1 MYVLDKLWR
10 GKLSPHEQCFNYGS
24 EYNTLY
30 QAMNAKA
37 TEIAACLSEEGKQLF
52 QGYQAIRDQMS
63 AISEEDVFV
72 NGFRIGV
79 GLMLDA
85 VGTYESQFVRYHDD

>member
-37 TEIAACLSEEGKQLF
+37 TEIAACLSEEGKAAF
-52 QGYQAIRDQMS
+52 QEYQAIREQMS
-63 AISEEDVFV
+63 AISEGLRLNAVFCRNNQNRSV
-72 NGFRIGV
+72 KNGKGAIDLR
-79 GLMLDA
+79 
-85 VGTYESQFVRYHDD
+85 